1 MTLRVHNL
9 SVSLDGFAAGPDQSP
24 DNPMGVGGMALHQ
37 WVFADHSDTEQP
49 DTEHPDADQR
59 MLDLG
64 TENIGATIMGRNMF
78 GPVRGEW
85 PNYDWRGWW
94 GEEPPYHHP
103 VFVLTHHPRPPLEMV
118 GTTFHFTDDP
128 IEAVLDRAHEAAS
141 GKDVRLGGG
150 ASTVRQY
157 LKAGLVDHLHLAV
170 SPVILGAGEPIYD
183 GWNPAALERTETV
196 GSDQVLHVVYNR
208 VR

>member
-9 SVSLDGFAAGPDQSP
+9 SVSLDGFAAGPDQSQ
-24 DNPMGVGGMALHQ
+24 DNPMGVDGMALHQ
-37 WVFADHSDTEQP
+37 WVFADRS
-49 DTEHPDADQR
+49 DTEHPYGDQR

-78 GPVRGEW
+78 GPVRGDW
-85 PNYDWRGWW
+85 PDHSWRGWW

-183 GWNPAALERTETV
+183 GWDISKFERKETA
-196 GSDQVLHVVYNR
+196 GSDRVLHVVYSK

>member
-9 SVSLDGFAAGPDQSP
+9 SVSLDGFAAGPDQSQ
-24 DNPMGVGGMALHQ
+24 DNPMGVDGMALHQ
-37 WVFADHSDTEQP
+37 WVFADRSDTEDP
-49 DTEHPDADQR
+49 DTDQR

-85 PNYDWRGWW
+85 PDYSWRGWW
-94 GEEPPYHHP
+94 GKEPPYHHP

-128 IEAVLDRAHEAAS
+128 IETVLDRAHEAAA

-183 GWNPAALERTETV
+183 GWDPTTMERTEV
-196 GSDQVLHVVYNR
+196 AGSDQVLHVVYR
-208 VR
+208 RAR

>member
-9 SVSLDGFAAGPDQSP
+9 SVSLDGFAAGPDQSRS
-24 DNPMGVGGMALHQ
+24 DPMGVDGMALHQ
-37 WVFADHSDTEQP
+37 WVFAEHS
-49 DTEHPDADQR
+49 DADQR

-94 GEEPPYHHP
+94 GDEPPYHHP
-103 VFVLTHHPRPPLEMV
+103 VFVLTHHPRPPLQMD
-118 GTTFHFTDDP
+118 GTTFYFTDDP
-128 IEAVLDRAHEAAS
+128 IESVLDRAHEAAT

-157 LKAGLVDHLHLAV
+157 LSAGLVDHLHLAV
-170 SPVILGAGEPIYD
+170 SPVILGGGEPIYD
-183 GWNPAALERTETV
+183 GWDRTTLERTEV
-196 GSDQVLHVVYNR
+196 EGSDQVLHVVYSR
-208 VR
+208 AR

>member
-9 SVSLDGFAAGPDQSP
+9 SVSLDGFAAGPDQSQ
-24 DNPMGVGGMALHQ
+24 DNPMGVDGMALHQ
-37 WVFADHSDTEQP
+37 WVFADRS

-78 GPVRGEW
+78 GPIRGEW
-85 PNYDWRGWW
+85 PDYGWRGWW

-103 VFVLTHHPRPPLEMV
+103 VFVLTHHPRPPLEMA

-183 GWNPAALERTETV
+183 GWDVSTFERTETV
-196 GSDQVLHVVYNR
+196 GSDQVLHVVYR
-208 VR
+208 AVR